1 MNLRTGKFTLI
12 TLILF
17 GSVGCDQAT
26 KLVARRQLADR
37 ETLSYLGDT
46 VRLTL
51 VENHGA
57 FLGLGAT
64 LPGYVRTLLFTGLVG
79 VFLAAFLYWLIRTST
94 ISRLALLSSSLLVGG
109 GIGNLIDRITF
120 SGGVTDFLNLGIG
133 WLRTGIFNVADVWIM
148 AGAALMFVTPE
159 IREAWRHEDER
170 HTDDPGPLS
179 DP

>member
-1 MNLRTGKFTLI
+1 MNHRTGKFTLI
-12 TLILF
+12 GLILF

-26 KLVARRQLADR
+26 KLVARRQLADQG
-37 ETLSYLGDT
+37 TLSYLGDT

-57 FLGLGAT
+57 FLGLGST

-109 GIGNLIDRITF
+109 GIGNLIDRIAF
-120 SGGVTDFLNLGIG
+120 GGGVTDFLNLGIG

-148 AGAALMFVTPE
+148 VGAALMFVTPE
-159 IREAWRHEDER
+159 IREAWREDEKR
-170 HTDDPGPLS
+170 QTES
-179 DP
+179 S